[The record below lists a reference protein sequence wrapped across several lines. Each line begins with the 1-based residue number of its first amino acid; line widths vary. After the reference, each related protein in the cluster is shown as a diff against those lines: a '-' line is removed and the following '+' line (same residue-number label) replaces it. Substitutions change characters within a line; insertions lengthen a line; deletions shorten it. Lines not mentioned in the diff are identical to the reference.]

1 MIDVIDLF
9 NACLYIQD
17 NLEADLSLLFFART
31 VGLSRFRFHRVFK
44 AWRGETL
51 HEFVTRMRME
61 RAAFELS
68 YPVPRSSKRSIK
80 TIAFASGYKSLSS
93 FSHAF
98 SAYASLS
105 PREFRNRA
113 LRARPAARRSDAC
126 VASLGRFSIAVRDEP
141 AREIALFD
149 PVTRAGDAMGPAG
162 RAALREAAWGSGDF
176 YGVELLPN
184 LFVRSRCD
192 RALSGRSTPMSCV
205 GVHIDDWRQAAKDK
219 RRGAPAYA
227 PRTTIKI
234 DGGRYAVLEGRGSI
248 ASIYRA
254 WCRRFDDWLAIT
266 GECPRPG
273 RVYMRFAR
281 PGDDGAS
288 KSDAA
293 PDPQFEPHLEPHLE
307 PRFKPRL
314 KPQLTFAL
322 YIPLEEPIAT
332 ARGRETA
339 RRKEKRDASEL
350 FAPNS
355 SEPIGPATRPTSD
368 IIANQPA
375 TPIRD

>member
-9 NACLYIQD
+9 NACIYIQD
-17 NLEADLSLLFFART
+17 NLDADLSLLFLART

-113 LRARPAARRSDAC
+113 LRARPAARRIEAG
-126 VASLGRFSIAVRDEP
+126 VASLGRFSIAIREEP
-141 AREIALFD
+141 AHEIALFD

-162 RAALREAAWGSGDF
+162 RAALRASTWGSSDF

-192 RALSGRSTPMSCV
+192 RALAERSTPMSCV
-205 GVHIDDWRQAAKDK
+205 GVHIDDWRQAANDK

-227 PRTTIKI
+227 PRTTIKL
-234 DGGRYAVLEGRGSI
+234 DAGRHAVLEGHGSI

-254 WCRRFDDWLAIT
+254 WRRGFDHWLAIT

-273 RVYMRFAR
+273 RVYMRFGR
-281 PGDDGAS
+281 PDDDAAS
-288 KSDAA
+288 KPDAT
-293 PDPQFEPHLEPHLE
+293 PGPQ
-307 PRFKPRL
+307 L

-322 YIPLEEPIAT
+322 YIPLEEQPVA
-332 ARGRETA
+332 ARGGKFA
-339 RRKEKRDASEL
+339 RRKERHDASEL

-355 SEPIGPATRPTSD
+355 SEPISPGSRQTGD
-368 IIANQPA
+368 ILTAQPA
-375 TPIRD
+375 MPRLAGSGSS

>member
-17 NLEADLSLLFFART
+17 NLDADLSLVFLART

-68 YPVPRSSKRSIK
+68 YPVPRSSRRSIK

-98 SAYASLS
+98 SSYTQLS

-113 LRARPAARRSDAC
+113 LRARPSTPSIDASI
-126 VASLGRFSIAVRDEP
+126 VSLGRFPIAVRDEP
-141 AREIALFD
+141 AHEIAVFD

-162 RAALREAAWGSGDF
+162 RAALRESAWGDGDV

-192 RALSGRSTPMSCV
+192 RALSARSMPMSCV
-205 GVHIDDWRQAAKDK
+205 GREIDDWRKAAGDK
-219 RRGAPAYA
+219 TRSRASRGASRGVPTHA
-227 PRTTIKI
+227 PRTTIKL
-234 DGGRYAVLEGRGSI
+234 DAGRYAVIEGQGSI
-248 ASIYRA
+248 ASVYRA
-254 WCRRFDDWLAIT
+254 WRRGFDDWLALT

-273 RVYMRFAR
+273 RFYMRFRSPGQDDHAAR
-281 PGDDGAS
+281 
-288 KSDAA
+288 
-293 PDPQFEPHLEPHLE
+293 LESSLD
-307 PRFKPRL
+307 F
-314 KPQLTFAL
+314 TL
-322 YIPLEEPIAT
+322 YIPLEEPPVAV
-332 ARGRETA
+332 RGKK
-339 RRKEKRDASEL
+339 RRAESEL
-350 FAPNS
+350 FALNS
-355 SEPIGPATRPTSD
+355 SD
-368 IIANQPA
+368 
-375 TPIRD
+375 

>member
-9 NACLYIQD
+9 NVCLYIQD
-17 NLEADLSLLFFART
+17 HLEADLSLLFFART

-68 YPVPRSSKRSIK
+68 YPLPRSSKRSIK

-113 LRARPAARRSDAC
+113 LRARPVARPNEGGA
-126 VASLGRFSIAVRDEP
+126 ASLGRFSIAVREEP
-141 AREIALFD
+141 AHEIALFD
-149 PVTRAGDAMGPAG
+149 PVTRACNAMGPAG
-162 RAALREAAWGSGDF
+162 RAAFRESAWRDSDF
-176 YGVELLPN
+176 YGLELLPN

-192 RALSGRSTPMSCV
+192 RALSERSAPMSCV
-205 GVHIDDWRQAAKDK
+205 GVHIDDWRQAVKDK

-227 PRTTIKI
+227 PRTTIKL
-234 DGGRYAVLEGRGSI
+234 DAGRHAVLQGHGSI

-254 WCRRFDDWLAIT
+254 WRRGFDDWLAIT

-273 RVYMRFAR
+273 RIYMRFVR
-281 PGDDGAS
+281 PEDDEGS
-288 KSDAA
+288 RSDARS
-293 PDPQFEPHLEPHLE
+293 DPY
-307 PRFKPRL
+307 L
-314 KPQLTFAL
+314 KPQLAFTL
-322 YIPLEEPIAT
+322 YIPLEERPAA
-332 ARGRETA
+332 ARGGRSA
-339 RRKEKRDASEL
+339 HRKEKRAASEL
-350 FAPNS
+350 TPNS
-355 SEPIGPATRPTSD
+355 SEPIGPST
-368 IIANQPA
+368 
-375 TPIRD
+375 

>member
-17 NLEADLSLLFFART
+17 NLDADLSLVFLART

-51 HEFVTRMRME
+51 HDFVTRMRME

-68 YPVPRSSKRSIK
+68 YPVPQSSKRSIK

-98 SAYASLS
+98 SAYARLS

-113 LRARPAARRSDAC
+113 LRARPAARPAACLADAGFE
-126 VASLGRFSIAVRDEP
+126 ALGRFSIAVREEP
-141 AREIALFD
+141 AHEVAVFD

-162 RAALREAAWGSGDF
+162 RAALRASAWGGSDF

-184 LFVRSRCD
+184 FFVRSRCD
-192 RALSGRSTPMSCV
+192 RALAGRSAPMSCV
-205 GVHIDDWRQAAKDK
+205 GVDIDDWRQAVSDK

-227 PRTTIKI
+227 PRTTIKL
-234 DGGRYAVLEGRGSI
+234 DAGRYAVIEGHGSI
-248 ASIYRA
+248 AAIYRA
-254 WCRRFDDWLAIT
+254 WRRGFDEWLAVT

-273 RVYMRFAR
+273 RVYMRFGR
-281 PGDDGAS
+281 PGEDV
-288 KSDAA
+288 SDS
-293 PDPQFEPHLEPHLE
+293 
-307 PRFKPRL
+307 RL
-314 KPQLTFAL
+314 IFAL
-322 YIPLEEPIAT
+322 HIPLEERLAA
-332 ARGRETA
+332 ARGGKSALGKKRQAA
-339 RRKEKRDASEL
+339 REL
-350 FAPNS
+350 FALNS
-355 SEPIGPATRPTSD
+355 SEPIGPVSRQTSD
-368 IIANQPA
+368 VPA
-375 TPIRD
+375 AHLAISTGD

>member
-17 NLEADLSLLFFART
+17 NLHADLSLMFLART
-31 VGLSRFRFHRVFK
+31 AGLSRFRFHRVFK

-51 HEFVTRMRME
+51 HDFVTRMRME

-68 YPVPRSSKRSIK
+68 YPLPRSSKRSIK

-113 LRARPAARRSDAC
+113 LRARPAIRHFDTD
-126 VASLGRFSIAVRDEP
+126 VASLGRFSIAVREEP
-141 AREIALFD
+141 AHEIALFD

-162 RAALREAAWGSGDF
+162 RAALRASAWESSDF

-184 LFVRSRCD
+184 LFVRSRTD
-192 RALSGRSTPMSCV
+192 RGLSERPTPMSCV
-205 GVHIDDWRQAAKDK
+205 GVRIDEWRLAAKDK
-219 RRGAPAYA
+219 KRGAPAYA
-227 PRTTIKI
+227 PRTTIKL
-234 DGGRYAVLEGRGSI
+234 DAGRHAVLEGRGSI

-254 WCRRFDDWLAIT
+254 WRRGFDEWLAIT

-281 PGDDGAS
+281 PDEDDGAS
-288 KSDAA
+288 KPDATNH
-293 PDPQFEPHLEPHLE
+293 PQ
-307 PRFKPRL
+307 L
-314 KPQLTFAL
+314 KPQLRFAL
-322 YIPLEEPIAT
+322 YIPLEEQPAA
-332 ARGRETA
+332 ARGRKST
-339 RRKEKRDASEL
+339 RRKEKPAGSEL
-350 FAPNS
+350 FVPNS
-355 SEPIGPATRPTSD
+355 SEPIGPESRQISD
-368 IIANQPA
+368 IVTVGPA
-375 TPIRD
+375 VRPGE